1 MVYYI
6 LFILFLILCCILS
19 AFLLVLYCFYLDYKK
34 KYYDLCLKNTNF
46 ELLESKYYS
55 LKILYSNLEYDY
67 DYLVE
72 KYKNKDGD
80 SNDVI

>member
-19 AFLLVLYCFYLDYKK
+19 ACLLVLYCFYRDYKK
-34 KYYDLCLKNTNF
+34 KYYDLCSKNANF
-46 ELLESKYYS
+46 ELLELKYYS
-55 LKILYSNLEYDY
+55 LKILYSNLEDNYY
-67 DYLVE
+67 YLVE